1 MQRDPM
7 QWTNLAAS
15 KDPEILSQKARLAAL
30 FPASFAPTLVGSKK
44 SKGGNEEKDGAPDP
58 TIKVKRAATQLK

>member
-1 MQRDPM
+1 M

-15 KDPEILSQKARLAAL
+15 KESEILAQKARLAAL
-30 FPASFAPTLVGSKK
+30 FPASFAPTVVGPKK
-44 SKGGNEEKDGAPDP
+44 SQGDNEEKDGAPDP